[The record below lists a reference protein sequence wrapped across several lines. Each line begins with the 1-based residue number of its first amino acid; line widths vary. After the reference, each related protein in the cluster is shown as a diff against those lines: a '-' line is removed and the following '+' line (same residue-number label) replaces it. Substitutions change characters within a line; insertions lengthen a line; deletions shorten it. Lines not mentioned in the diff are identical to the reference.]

1 MISLVI
7 PCYNEENN
15 ILPMYELILK
25 TFKDYK
31 KKIEIIFVNDGSKD
45 NTMNKLR
52 KVVNDTK
59 EIVKVI
65 DFSRNFGK
73 ESAIFAGLSN
83 ATGDYVAI
91 IDADLQQDP
100 KYVLDAVNFL
110 EENIDYDCVT
120 FYQEKRKDGFL
131 MGFIKK
137 SFYRVINAV
146 SEVKFINDASDF
158 RVLKRNMVNSI
169 LDMKEHYRFSKG
181 LFSWVGFNVKAI
193 PYEVKERNSGTTKW
207 KFSSLMK
214 YAIDGILS
222 FTISPLKIALRLGLL
237 LFLISFIY
245 FIVLMVGLLG
255 YNDPITSESVIILLI
270 LFLSGLNLL
279 SLGIIGEY
287 VGRSYVES
295 KNRPIYIARE
305 ILKSRDK

>member
-15 ILPMYELILK
+15 IFPMYELMLK

-45 NTMNKLR
+45 KTMNNLR
-52 KVVNDTK
+52 KIVKDTK

-73 ESAIFAGLSN
+73 ESAIYAGLSN

-110 EENIDYDCVT
+110 EDNIDYDCVT

-207 KFSSLMK
+207 KFKGLVK

-222 FTISPLKIALRLGLL
+222 FTTSPLKISIYLGLILL
-237 LFLISFIY
+237 LFSLVYLIIGLVNLWCYMINFSSDA
-245 FIVLMVGLLG
+245 VLL
-255 YNDPITSESVIILLI
+255 ILL

-287 VGRSYVES
+287 VGRGYVES

-305 ILKSRDK
+305 IIKSRDK

>member
-1 MISLVI
+1 
-7 PCYNEENN
+7 
-15 ILPMYELILK
+15 
-25 TFKDYK
+25 
-31 KKIEIIFVNDGSKD
+31 
-45 NTMNKLR
+45 
-52 KVVNDTK
+52 
-59 EIVKVI
+59 
-65 DFSRNFGK
+65 
-73 ESAIFAGLSN
+73 
-83 ATGDYVAI
+83 
-91 IDADLQQDP
+91 
-100 KYVLDAVNFL
+100 
-110 EENIDYDCVT
+110 
-120 FYQEKRKDGFL
+120 

-169 LDMKEHYRFSKG
+169 LDMREHYRFSKG

-207 KFSSLMK
+207 KFKGLVK

-222 FTISPLKIALRLGLL
+222 FTTSPLKISIYLGLILL
-237 LFLISFIY
+237 LFSLVYLII
-245 FIVLMVGLLG
+245 GLVNLWC
-255 YNDPITSESVIILLI
+255 YMINFSSDAVILILL

-287 VGRSYVES
+287 VGRGYVES

>member
-45 NTMNKLR
+45 NTMNNLR

-100 KYVLDAVNFL
+100 KYVLDAVNLL
-110 EENIDYDCVT
+110 EENID
-120 FYQEKRKDGFL
+120 
-131 MGFIKK
+131 
-137 SFYRVINAV
+137 
-146 SEVKFINDASDF
+146 
-158 RVLKRNMVNSI
+158 
-169 LDMKEHYRFSKG
+169 
-181 LFSWVGFNVKAI
+181 
-193 PYEVKERNSGTTKW
+193 
-207 KFSSLMK
+207 
-214 YAIDGILS
+214 
-222 FTISPLKIALRLGLL
+222 
-237 LFLISFIY
+237 
-245 FIVLMVGLLG
+245 
-255 YNDPITSESVIILLI
+255 
-270 LFLSGLNLL
+270 
-279 SLGIIGEY
+279 
-287 VGRSYVES
+287 
-295 KNRPIYIARE
+295 
-305 ILKSRDK
+305 

>member
-1 MISLVI
+1 MISLII

-15 ILPMYELILK
+15 VLPMYELILK

-31 KKIEIIFVNDGSKD
+31 RKVEIVFVNDGSKD
-45 NTMNKLR
+45 NTMANLR
-52 KVVNDTK
+52 KIVKDSK

-73 ESAIFAGLSN
+73 ESAIYAGLSN
-83 ATGDYVAI
+83 CTGDYAAI

-100 KYVLDAVNFL
+100 RYVLEAVKFL
-110 EENIDYDCVT
+110 DDNPDYDCVT

-131 MGFIKK
+131 MSFIKK

-158 RVLKRNMVNSI
+158 RVLKRNMVDSI
-169 LDMKEHYRFSKG
+169 LEMKEHYRFSKG
-181 LFSWVGFNVKAI
+181 LFSWVGFNVKSI

-237 LFLISFIY
+237 LFLICLIY
-245 FIVLMVGLLG
+245 FIVLLVGLLG
-255 YNDPITSESVIILLI
+255 YNDPITSESVIILLM

-287 VGRSYVES
+287 VGRNYVES
-295 KNRPIYIARE
+295 KDRPIYIARE
-305 ILKSRDK
+305 IIKSRDK

>member
-45 NTMNKLR
+45 NTMNNLR
-52 KVVNDTK
+52 KVVKDTK

-73 ESAIFAGLSN
+73 ESAIYAGLSN

-110 EENIDYDCVT
+110 EDNIDYDCVT

-181 LFSWVGFNVKAI
+181 LFSWVGFNVKSI

-207 KFSSLMK
+207 KFKGLVK

-222 FTISPLKIALRLGLL
+222 FTTSPLKISIYLGLILL
-237 LFLISFIY
+237 LFSLVYLII
-245 FIVLMVGLLG
+245 GLVNLWC
-255 YNDPITSESVIILLI
+255 YMINFSSDAVILILL

>member
-1 MISLVI
+1 MSYRIGQFRRPQLNS
-7 PCYNEENN
+7 YS
-15 ILPMYELILK
+15 EL
-25 TFKDYK
+25 
-31 KKIEIIFVNDGSKD
+31 
-45 NTMNKLR
+45 
-52 KVVNDTK
+52 
-59 EIVKVI
+59 
-65 DFSRNFGK
+65 
-73 ESAIFAGLSN
+73 
-83 ATGDYVAI
+83 
-91 IDADLQQDP
+91 
-100 KYVLDAVNFL
+100 L

-169 LDMKEHYRFSKG
+169 LEMKEHYRFSKG

-207 KFSSLMK
+207 KFKGLVR

-255 YNDPITSESVIILLI
+255 YNDPITSNSVIILLI

-305 ILKSRDK
+305 IIKSRDK

>member
-45 NTMNKLR
+45 NTMNNLR

-181 LFSWVGFNVKAI
+181 LFSWVGFNVKSI

-287 VGRSYVES
+287 VGRNYVES